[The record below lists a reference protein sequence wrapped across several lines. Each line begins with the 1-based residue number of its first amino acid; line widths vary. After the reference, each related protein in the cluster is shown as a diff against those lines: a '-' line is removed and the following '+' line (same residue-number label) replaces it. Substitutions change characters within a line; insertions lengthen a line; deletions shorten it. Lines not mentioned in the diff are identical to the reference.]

1 MKVRDMDRTGDLKG
15 QALALID
22 RLERRKLRTAVD
34 FLSYL
39 QDREAWEATWELIND
54 PRIVASLRRSKED
67 VRKGRVKAWR
77 DVKRHV

>member
-1 MKVRDMDRTGDLKG
+1 MDRAGDLKG

-22 RLERRKLRTAVD
+22 RLKRHKLRTAVD

-39 QDREAWEATWELIND
+39 QDREAWEATWELTND
-54 PRIVASLRRSKED
+54 LRIVASLRRSKED
-67 VRKGRVKAWR
+67 VRKGRVKAWK